1 MSGATM
7 PPGGLAFKARE
18 IEEVV
23 DVYFFRRVGIVIAR
37 LAQDLRLTPTDVT
50 FASIAA
56 GALGGLLLASPRYAI
71 LGVALLILHGVL
83 DSSDGQLAR
92 LTGQASDFGR
102 LMDGVAGYVTHIAMY
117 VGVTI
122 AVFPRDGWPAVLL
135 AGVAGLCTIVHAQM
149 YDYHR
154 TTYAAYAIKGEALPA
169 AVGTPHRGL
178 LGFYESMQRV
188 LAGRHPAVERR
199 LALSGATGRV
209 HDEDRRRYRECFY
222 RPVRGW
228 NLMGDNGRRLTIAI
242 AVWAGRPE
250 WFILAE
256 LTLLNVVF
264 AALWWV
270 QRRADDRFLEG
281 A

>member
-1 MSGATM
+1 MNGTTM

-23 DVYFFRRVGIVIAR
+23 DVYFFRRLGIVFAR
-37 LAQDLRLTPTDVT
+37 LAQELRLTPTDVT

-56 GALGGLLLASPRYAI
+56 GAVGGLLLASPRTAM

-92 LTGQASDFGR
+92 LTGQSSDFGR
-102 LMDGVAGYVTHIAMY
+102 MMDGVAGYITHVAMY

-122 AVFPRDGWPAVLL
+122 AAFPRLGWWALLL
-135 AGVAGLCTIVHAQM
+135 ACAGGFCTIVHAQM

-169 AVGTPHRGL
+169 AVGTPHGGL
-178 LGFYESMQRV
+178 LGLYESMQR
-188 LAGRHPAVERR
+188 LIAGRHPEVERR
-199 LALSGATGRV
+199 LALNGRAGV
-209 HDEDRRRYRECFY
+209 VEYESRQRYRQFFY

-228 NLMGDNGRRLTIAI
+228 NLLGDNGRRLTIAV
-242 AVWAGRPE
+242 AVWFGRPE
-250 WFILAE
+250 WFIFAE
-256 LTLLNVVF
+256 LTVF
-264 AALWWV
+264 NLFFVALWWV
-270 QRRADDRFLEG
+270 QRRADDRFLE
-281 A
+281 AV

>member
-1 MSGATM
+1 MNGATM

-23 DVYFFRRVGIVIAR
+23 DVYFFRRAGIVIAR
-37 LAQDLRLTPTDVT
+37 FAQELRLTPTDVT
-50 FASIAA
+50 LASIAA
-56 GALGGLLLASPRYAI
+56 GALGGLLLASPHLAI
-71 LGVALLILHGVL
+71 PGVALLILHGIL

-102 LMDGVAGYVTHIAMY
+102 MMDGVAGYITHVAMY

-122 AVFPRDGWPAVLL
+122 AAFPRLGWWAVLL
-135 AGVAGLCTIVHAQM
+135 ACAGGICTIVHAQM

-188 LAGRHPAVERR
+188 IAGRHPEVERR
-199 LALSGATGRV
+199 LALNGHAGIV
-209 HDEDRRRYRECFY
+209 GDESRQRYRECFY

-228 NLMGDNGRRLTIAI
+228 NLLGDNGRRITIAA

-250 WFILAE
+250 WFIFAE

-264 AALWWV
+264 VALWWV